1 MLQSTSH
8 SPHQSRGAER
18 RRAPRTQVDATGRL
32 MVTTG
37 VEYPCQVLDISENGV
52 AFNCQGRPAIGD
64 KIIAYLDHLGRF
76 EGKVTRL
83 METGFAI
90 ETHLPDNQR
99 QRLLERIAWL
109 ENGAKPDERRVA
121 TRRLP
126 TADDAGESAFLIT
139 RGDERLP
146 CRVLDISMTGTHVQV
161 RPRPD
166 IGTHVTVGRM
176 LGRVVR
182 HTHEGVGIEFLN
194 TIPR

>member
-1 MLQSTSH
+1 MLQTIDHTSNV
-8 SPHQSRGAER
+8 PNGTER
-18 RRAPRTQVDATGRL
+18 RRSPRHAVDAAGRL

-37 VEYPCQVLDISENGV
+37 LEYPCQVLDISENGV
-52 AFNCQGRPAIGD
+52 AFNCQGRPALGD

-83 METGFAI
+83 LDTGFAI
-90 ETHLPDNQR
+90 ETNLPDNQR
-99 QRLLERIAWL
+99 QRLLERLKWL
-109 ENGAKPDERRVA
+109 ENGAKPEEKRIA
-121 TRRLP
+121 HRRLP
-126 TADDAGESAFLIT
+126 TADEGGESAVLVT

-161 RPRPD
+161 RPRPE

-182 HTHEGVGIEFLN
+182 HTHEGVGIEFLK
-194 TIPR
+194 TGTR

>member
-1 MLQSTSH
+1 MLHSVDHSNGQSD
-8 SPHQSRGAER
+8 GAER
-18 RRAPRTQVDATGRL
+18 RRAPRKQVAAAGRL

-37 VEYPCQVLDISENGV
+37 LEYPCQVLDISENGV
-52 AFNCQGRPAIGD
+52 AFNCQGRPAVGD
-64 KIIAYLDHLGRF
+64 KIIAYLDYLGRF

-83 METGFAI
+83 LEAGFAI

-99 QRLLERIAWL
+99 QRLLERIEWL
-109 ENGAKPDERRVA
+109 ENGAKPDERRIA
-121 TRRLP
+121 SRRLP
-126 TADDAGESAFLIT
+126 SPSEGGESAVLVT
-139 RGDERLP
+139 RDGERLP

-182 HTHEGVGIEFLN
+182 HTHEGVGIEFLD
-194 TIPR
+194 TSTP